1 MKLLGF
7 EETKKILEKNN
18 IPFVKSKICET
29 EKQAVVFAREIDYP
43 VVLKISSPDIVHKT
57 DVKGIKVGIENQRDL
72 KRAFNDILFSVKN
85 LQPNAK
91 INGILVQKMVFG
103 KEVIIGMKKD
113 VNFGPVLMFGLG
125 GIFVEAIKDIS
136 LRVAPIEK
144 TEVGKMIKEIKGFP
158 VLKGLRGQKSVNMEG
173 LAKIIYNL
181 SNLCLKEE
189 NIQEIDF
196 NPVIV
201 NEKRA
206 LVVDA
211 RFLV

>member
-29 EKQAVVFAREIDYP
+29 EKQAVVFVREIDYP